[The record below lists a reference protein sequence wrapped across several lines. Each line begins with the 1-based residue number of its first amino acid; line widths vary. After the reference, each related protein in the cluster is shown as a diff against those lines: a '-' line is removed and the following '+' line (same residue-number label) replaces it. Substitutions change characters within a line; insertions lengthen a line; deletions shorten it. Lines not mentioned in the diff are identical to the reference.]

1 MNKKTFRILEF
12 DKIIEQLAT
21 HADSEPGRRLC
32 LRLTPKSDPEKIGIL
47 QKQTADALARLLRN
61 GSTSFG
67 NNKDIAFITKHLSIG
82 GSLNSEELLLL
93 AGLLENVARVKHYNR
108 SDRTEEFTDSLT
120 EYFDALEPLS
130 NLSTEVRRCILG
142 PDEFSDDASPA
153 LKDIRRKI
161 NQTGDKI
168 HSQLNSMVNGSL
180 RTYLMDAV
188 ITMRNNRYCLPVKAE
203 YKSQV
208 PGMVHDQSSTGSTF
222 FIEPASVVDL
232 NNKLKELATAEK
244 EEIER
249 ILTNLSAEF
258 MPYAETIGENARLM
272 TRLDF
277 IFAKGKLAL
286 EQNATEPVFSDNKV
300 IRIRKGRHPLLNK
313 KTVVPIDIHLGDG
326 FDQLIITGPNTGG
339 KTVSLKTVGLL
350 TLMGQA
356 GLHIPALDRSELR
369 IFKKIFA
376 DIGDEQSIEQSLST
390 FSSHMTNI
398 VSILREVDSDSLCL
412 FDELCSGTDPTEGA
426 ALAISILTRLHN
438 QSIFTMATTHYSELK
453 LYAISGDGVENAS
466 CEFDVET
473 LSPTYRLLIGIPGKS
488 NAFAISQKLGLS
500 VDIIEKAKEQLS
512 NEDKSFED
520 VLADLEK
527 NRRTIEKEQLE
538 IDTYKKEISALKEQ
552 LQKQQEKADAARERI
567 LKEANEEAR
576 DILQKAKDVADETI
590 RNFHKYGSATPM
602 KEMETQRQ
610 KVGTETL

>member
-232 NNKLKELATAEK
+232 NNKLKELNQYC
-244 EEIER
+244 
-249 ILTNLSAEF
+249 L
-258 MPYAETIGENARLM
+258 
-272 TRLDF
+272 RLD
-277 IFAKGKLAL
+277 
-286 EQNATEPVFSDNKV
+286 
-300 IRIRKGRHPLLNK
+300 
-313 KTVVPIDIHLGDG
+313 
-326 FDQLIITGPNTGG
+326 
-339 KTVSLKTVGLL
+339 
-350 TLMGQA
+350 
-356 GLHIPALDRSELR
+356 
-369 IFKKIFA
+369 
-376 DIGDEQSIEQSLST
+376 
-390 FSSHMTNI
+390 
-398 VSILREVDSDSLCL
+398 
-412 FDELCSGTDPTEGA
+412 
-426 ALAISILTRLHN
+426 
-438 QSIFTMATTHYSELK
+438 
-453 LYAISGDGVENAS
+453 
-466 CEFDVET
+466 
-473 LSPTYRLLIGIPGKS
+473 
-488 NAFAISQKLGLS
+488 
-500 VDIIEKAKEQLS
+500 
-512 NEDKSFED
+512 
-520 VLADLEK
+520 
-527 NRRTIEKEQLE
+527 
-538 IDTYKKEISALKEQ
+538 
-552 LQKQQEKADAARERI
+552 
-567 LKEANEEAR
+567 
-576 DILQKAKDVADETI
+576 
-590 RNFHKYGSATPM
+590 
-602 KEMETQRQ
+602 
-610 KVGTETL
+610 